1 MPEPYQLSVAEAAG
15 EIRSGSLSPVEL
27 AQSLLGRIDALEP
40 SLRAWVTI
48 DREEVLTE
56 AKRRADELAQG
67 GPKGP
72 AVRGSVRGL
81 STARG
86 VDRDLS
92 RARRRRADLIGG

>member
-56 AKRRADELAQG
+56 AKRREDELGQG
-67 GPKGP
+67 TS
-72 AVRGSVRGL
+72 A
-81 STARG
+81 STP
-86 VDRDLS
+86 S
-92 RARRRRADLIGG
+92 SWNFLIKASAI